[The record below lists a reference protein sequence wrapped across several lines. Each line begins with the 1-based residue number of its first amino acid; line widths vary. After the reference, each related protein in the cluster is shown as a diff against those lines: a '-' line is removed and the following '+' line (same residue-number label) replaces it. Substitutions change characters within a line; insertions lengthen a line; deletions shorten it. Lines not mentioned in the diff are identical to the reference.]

1 MFIILFAG
9 PEAQLYLT
17 PWTLGVSSM
26 QWSTGPWPKR
36 VGNPGHEA
44 CGKETA
50 EEVLGDDKAIVMFR
64 DGLSEGQFTTGMVME
79 LTAM

>member
-1 MFIILFAG
+1 MFLILFAG
-9 PEAQLYLT
+9 PENPAIFD
-17 PWTLGVSSM
+17 SM
-26 QWSTGPWPKR
+26 DSRRLKYAVEYRTWAK
-36 VGNPGHEA
+36 GNPGHEA